1 MFNFYQYNQKN
12 GEVIVEVASHAV
24 LSIPEQA
31 KVINEVFKKV
41 CIGLLCPLFRDSENS
56 SQEASCS
63 GLKYHPLGNGERG
76 SHGNAGITVQ
86 EGVDK
91 TAKEIVIAEAK
102 CVPQIN

>member
-41 CIGLLCPLFRDSENS
+41 CIG
-56 SQEASCS
+56 
-63 GLKYHPLGNGERG
+63 
-76 SHGNAGITVQ
+76 
-86 EGVDK
+86 
-91 TAKEIVIAEAK
+91 
-102 CVPQIN
+102 